1 MLVAR
6 GGALGASFPAHP
18 EPICA
23 QRAELGTAS
32 SDHGL
37 CWSKVFPPP
46 TKPARPPSTQQ
57 SPMGCCG
64 HSHLVCKVSPAAR
77 APATCHTL
85 GNNTTIIK
93 CPRGTRGSGSSHRE
107 HLLQEEP
114 QEKEL
119 SMGGTLSI
127 PSWPG
132 GGMSPALPWPRLWPE
147 PSVPAEPPA
156 PAGIQANT
164 SAGKCTAVVLE
175 INN

>member
-18 EPICA
+18 ELICT

-46 TKPARPPSTQQ
+46 TKPARPSSTQQ

-64 HSHLVCKVSPAAR
+64 HSHLVCKVSPAAC
-77 APATCHTL
+77 APATRHTL

-132 GGMSPALPWPRLWPE
+132 GAHPLPCPGHGSGRSHRSLRSLLLLRGSKQTLLLGSALQWC
-147 PSVPAEPPA
+147 S
-156 PAGIQANT
+156 
-164 SAGKCTAVVLE
+164 K
-175 INN
+175 

>member
-46 TKPARPPSTQQ
+46 TKPARPSSTQQ
-57 SPMGCCG
+57 SPVGCCG
-64 HSHLVCKVSPAAR
+64 HSHLVCKVSPAAC
-77 APATCHTL
+77 APATRHTL

-114 QEKEL
+114 QGR
-119 SMGGTLSI
+119 SSAWGG
-127 PSWPG
+127 PSPSPPG
-132 GGMSPALPWPRLWPE
+132 RGGHVPCPALATALAGAIGPCGASCSCGD
-147 PSVPAEPPA
+147 PSKHFCWEVCCSGAR
-156 PAGIQANT
+156 N
-164 SAGKCTAVVLE
+164 K
-175 INN
+175 